1 MEERIMSAV
10 ETALVVDDDFLMRD
24 FVIESLRRE
33 KIVVTEAGDGQEA
46 CNLMMKHDFDLAFI
60 DLKMPGISGIDVLK
74 HMQRSGKTTIPV
86 IMTAFGTIERA
97 VEAVKNGAYDFL
109 MKPFSPEQ
117 VSIVVSRARELLRL
131 RSQNRYLQEELGLA
145 LPGGRRIIGS
155 SPAVREMLRQIEKV
169 AQTDAYV
176 LVEGESGTGKELVG
190 LAIHSLSSRKDA
202 PFVRLNCA
210 AVPESLMDSE
220 LFGHERGAFTGA
232 VERRM
237 GRFELADGG
246 TLLLDEIGEMN
257 IGVQAKL
264 LRVLQEG
271 EFERVGGGHTIR
283 VNTRVIAATN
293 RNLKEQVA
301 AGTFRQDLFYRLNV
315 VSINVPALRER
326 ITDIPL
332 LADAFLNRACKK
344 RREVPCFSK
353 EALQQL
359 MEYTWPGNVRELGN
373 LVEHLCVMEEGPVFD
388 VDVLPSAVRGI
399 LPSAPDSGIPSS
411 SLPRDHILITNNLEE
426 LERQVI
432 LRVLCEKDGNR
443 GLCASD
449 LGISVRTL
457 HNKLN
462 KYREEGILP
471 AKLC

>member
-1 MEERIMSAV
+1 
-10 ETALVVDDDFLMRD
+10 
-24 FVIESLRRE
+24 
-33 KIVVTEAGDGQEA
+33 
-46 CNLMMKHDFDLAFI
+46 
-60 DLKMPGISGIDVLK
+60 
-74 HMQRSGKTTIPV
+74 
-86 IMTAFGTIERA
+86 
-97 VEAVKNGAYDFL
+97 

-117 VSIVVSRARELLRL
+117 VSIVVSRIRELLRL

-145 LPGGRRIIGS
+145 LPGGRRIVGN
-155 SPAVREMLRQIEKV
+155 SPVIREMLRQIEKV

-176 LVEGESGTGKELVG
+176 LIDGESGTGKELVG
-190 LAIHSLSSRKDA
+190 LAIHSLSARKDA

-210 AVPESLMDSE
+210 AVPEALMDSE

-232 VERRM
+232 VDRRL

-257 IGVQAKL
+257 FGVQAKL

-283 VNTRVIAATN
+283 VNTRVIASTN

-315 VSINVPALRER
+315 VSITVPALRDR
-326 ITDIPL
+326 RTDIPL
-332 LADAFLNRACKK
+332 LADAFLARVCKK
-344 RREVPCFSK
+344 RSEVPHFSA
-353 EALQQL
+353 EAMQQL
-359 MEYTWPGNVRELGN
+359 MAYSWPGNVRELGN
-373 LVEHLCVMEEGPVFD
+373 LVENLCVMEEGPEFGLD
-388 VDVLPSAVRGI
+388 ALPSVVRGEQ
-399 LPSAPDSGIPSS
+399 PQAPESKEGPPLIQK
-411 SLPRDHILITNNLEE
+411 DHTLVTNNLEE
-426 LERQVI
+426 LERQII

-462 KYREEGILP
+462 KYREEGVFP
-471 AKLC
+471 ADM